1 MQEKYL
7 NYKKIRAI
15 PIVGDVFRIANAYV
29 YEGKV
34 DNHVSIAP
42 LSLWRDKI
50 GKKLLYTLILTVILS
65 IICWLFLDVNWTAAD
80 AIISVFPS
88 LLGFGIGVFALLFI
102 LPNRLYQLLDKEKEN
117 GNIKFGHEIL
127 AVDMGYPLLVF
138 AVILSWAGVNKFID
152 ISVFNFFSKWLFFY
166 GMSMVL
172 ELISFL
178 FNISMLIMN
187 LKIKP

>member
-34 DNHVSIAP
+34 NNHVSIAP

-65 IICWLFLDVNWTAAD
+65 IICWLFLDVNWAAAD

-117 GNIKFGHEIL
+117 GNINFGHEIL

-138 AVILSWAGVNKFID
+138 AVILTWAGVNKFID
-152 ISVFNFFSKWLFFY
+152 IAAFNFVSKWLFFY

>member
-42 LSLWRDKI
+42 LSLWSDKI
-50 GKKLLYTLILTVILS
+50 GKKLLYTLTLTVILS

-138 AVILSWAGVNKFID
+138 AVILAWAGVNKFID
-152 ISVFNFFSKWLFFY
+152 ISAFNFVSKWLFFY

>member
-15 PIVGDVFRIANAYV
+15 PIAGDIFRIANAYV

-34 DNHVSIAP
+34 DNHGSIAP
-42 LSLWRDKI
+42 LSLWLDKI

-65 IICWLFLDVNWTAAD
+65 IICWLFLDVNWDAAD

-138 AVILSWAGVNKFID
+138 AVILTWSGVNKFID
-152 ISVFNFFSKWLFFY
+152 IAAFNFVSKWLFFY

>member
-34 DNHVSIAP
+34 DNHISIAP

-65 IICWLFLDVNWTAAD
+65 IVCWLFLDVNWAAAD

-117 GNIKFGHEIL
+117 GNINFGHEIL

-138 AVILSWAGVNKFID
+138 AVILTWAGVNKFID
-152 ISVFNFFSKWLFFY
+152 IAVFNFVSKWLFFY